1 MHLFQGLFYAL
12 GQLQALAHVE
22 IGGEDLEWSADGA
35 RHDNMGAPARL
46 RPSLVQAVA
55 SSNLKHLCVTQS
67 HVVDSVVVSNSAHIQ
82 HTLRLLQV
90 SINRFSASP
99 ALRLMLPPA
108 PHAS

>member
-22 IGGEDLEWSADGA
+22 IGGEDLEWSADDGT
-35 RHDNMGAPARL
+35 RHDNIGA
-46 RPSLVQAVA
+46 RPSLVEAVA
-55 SSNLKHLCVTQS
+55 SGNLKRLSVMQS

-90 SINRFSASP
+90 SINRFSISHV
-99 ALRLMLPPA
+99 LHLMLLPA
-108 PHAS
+108 PHAA